1 MFRYGK
7 WKLAIF
13 VEKLN
18 NPRSYNVKT
27 ENGSMYRRNWKH
39 LLKTESNADQPIEL
53 SDDEDE
59 AKNVHVVSN
68 DEERIKDPEET
79 KSEIK
84 TTSERISKRTNWLK
98 DYETF

>member
-27 ENGSMYRRNWKH
+27 ENGSMYTRNWKH
-39 LLKTESNADQPIEL
+39 LLKTESIADQAIEL
-53 SDDEDE
+53 SD
-59 AKNVHVVSN
+59 

-84 TTSERISKRTNWLK
+84 TTSERTSKRTNWLK

>member
-27 ENGSMYRRNWKH
+27 ENGSMYTRNWKH
-39 LLKTESNADQPIEL
+39 LLKTESIADQAIEL

-68 DEERIKDPEET
+68 D
-79 KSEIK
+79 
-84 TTSERISKRTNWLK
+84 
-98 DYETF
+98 